1 MGKMN
6 FKILAENKNNAS
18 TMFKGESKRG
28 DRIKNFLKTGV
39 MLILKVIMWQIL
51 QNCITLRLP
60 ANETLDFFNATGT
73 IGFYG
78 KKVGTINLLIKLNL
92 WNKKITCYFM

>member
-1 MGKMN
+1 MWDAYLEGHYV
-6 FKILAENKNNAS
+6 
-18 TMFKGESKRG
+18 TDTSKLYN
-28 DRIKNFLKTGV
+28 IK
-39 MLILKVIMWQIL
+39 
-51 QNCITLRLP
+51 LP